1 MSIPRS
7 KVLSFRWIF
16 VHKNGDDDDNADSG
30 LLDHDQDQLGEKG
43 QTDKE
48 RKREW
53 GAVAVAHLAE
63 RSLPTTGN
71 PGSNPFMSNFVKEHL
86 FYVTCTEKI

>member
-1 MSIPRS
+1 MITPIPDYS
-7 KVLSFRWIF
+7 TMTKTNS
-16 VHKNGDDDDNADSG
+16 
-30 LLDHDQDQLGEKG
+30 EKRDR
-43 QTDKE
+43 QIKKE
-48 RKREW
+48 RGNG

-63 RSLPTTGN
+63 RSLPTTGD